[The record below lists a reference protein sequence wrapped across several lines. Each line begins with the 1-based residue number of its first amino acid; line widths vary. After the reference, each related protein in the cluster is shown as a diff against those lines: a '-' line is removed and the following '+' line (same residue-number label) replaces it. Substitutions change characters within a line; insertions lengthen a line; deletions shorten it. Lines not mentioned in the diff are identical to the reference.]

1 LGRAGAVPAAD
12 NSLSKVRRSG
22 TSRELSQGEA
32 GASQVTQ
39 TKETSNGHKER
50 KGYVFAWG
58 LLSTLLLG

>member
-1 LGRAGAVPAAD
+1 
-12 NSLSKVRRSG
+12 
-22 TSRELSQGEA
+22 LSQGGA

-50 KGYVFAWG
+50 NGYVFTSG